1 MGNLQK
7 HIREKGF
14 MPDWLLSA
22 TTLLA
27 GTAVGLAL
35 SRCLWQKTLKDAE
48 PPKWMPAK
56 LAGSYFGDLSKL
68 HAEVKRTRIENENLR
83 RELRQFSSLLNLAP
97 LPVWR
102 RDENL
107 MVQYCNL
114 TYTAMLE
121 DVPERILEEYGMELS
136 QQGRELAAQAVE
148 RKGLAF
154 ESRHMVI
161 EGERRQ
167 YQIYEMADPDLGG
180 TIGFAVDTT
189 EREKAEE
196 ELRRHIRA
204 HSELLEASNLA
215 TAIFDGNRRLK
226 FYNSAFVSL
235 WRLDKNWLDS
245 EPGYLEIIEHLR
257 EKRRMPEMLNFQQFK
272 QQRLKLFTDLL
283 DTYEEILHLPDGRI
297 VRLLIIPHVLGGLIY
312 SFEDV
317 TDKLALER
325 SYNTLIAVQR
335 ETLNNLHEGV
345 AVFGEDGR
353 LRLSNP
359 IYQKLWGLNASFVE
373 SEPHIGDILEKTKS
387 YYTYADWAEFKER
400 MMTQLHVR
408 KMNYQRIERS
418 DGSVIDWSTVPLPD
432 GATLITYFD
441 VTDSTLVERSLIE
454 KNEALRE
461 ADRLKTEFL
470 LSVSYELRSPL
481 TSITGFSE
489 ILKEEY
495 FGTLND
501 KQREYINAVHESA
514 TQLGQLINN
523 ILDLASIEA
532 GYMRL
537 EISECDIRTMLKD
550 VFALFAGRAKSGN
563 IGLSLECPENIGKM
577 QADEAR
583 IKQVLFNL
591 LNNAIKFTPDDGA
604 ITLGAKVAD
613 GDNIELW
620 VEDNGTGIPE
630 EDKRS
635 VFERFRAGAVRTQRS
650 GAGLGLAMVKN
661 FVELHGGRVEL
672 ESELGKGT
680 TVRCFVPRLHPTAYT
695 IHSAPHSGSVLAQI
709 DNESKKIKKTKRVK
723 KDN

>member
-1 MGNLQK
+1 MA
-7 HIREKGF
+7 
-14 MPDWLLSA
+14 DWITTAAAFLTGSA
-22 TTLLA
+22 A
-27 GTAVGLAL
+27 GLYVARG
-35 SRCLWQKTLKDAE
+35 LWQRTLAE
-48 PPKWMPAK
+48 GKPPAWLPMA
-56 LAGSYFGDLSKL
+56 YFGDVAKTQQ
-68 HAEVKRTRIENENLR
+68 EMTRARLENENLR
-83 RELRQFSSLLNLAP
+83 RELRHFSTLLNLAP

-136 QQGRELAAQAVE
+136 EQGPKLAQEAVDTGKSQHE
-148 RKGLAF
+148 T
-154 ESRHMVI
+154 RHMII
-161 EGERRQ
+161 EGQRRRFQ
-167 YQIYEMADPDLGG
+167 VYEIPDADLGG
-180 TIGFAVDTT
+180 TIGFAIDTT
-189 EREKAEE
+189 EYEKGEE
-196 ELRRHIRA
+196 ELRRHNRA
-204 HSELLEASNLA
+204 HSDLLESSNMA
-215 TAIFDGNRRLK
+215 TAIFDGNRKLK
-226 FYNSAFVSL
+226 FYNNAFVSL
-235 WRLDKNWLDS
+235 WRLDKNWLDT
-245 EPGYLEIIEHLR
+245 EPEYGEVIEHLR
-257 EKRRMPEMLNFQQFK
+257 EKRRLPEMVNFQQFK
-272 QQRLKLFTDLL
+272 QQRLRLFTDLME
-283 DTYEEILHLPDGRI
+283 THEEILHLPDSKI
-297 VRLLIIPHVLGGLIY
+297 VRLLVIPHALGGLIF

-317 TDKLALER
+317 TDRLALER

-359 IYQKLWGLNASFVE
+359 IYQKLWGLNSSFLN
-373 SEPHIGDILEKTKS
+373 SEPHISDILEKTKS
-387 YYTYADWAEFKER
+387 YYTYHNWAEFKER

-481 TSITGFSE
+481 TSITGFAE
-489 ILKEEY
+489 ILKEQYYGE
-495 FGTLND
+495 LND
-501 KQREYINAVHESA
+501 KQREYLDAIHTSA

-537 EISECDIRTMLKD
+537 DIHEFNIRDMLKD
-550 VFALFAGRAKSGN
+550 VHALFQERAKNARIELTFKCPST
-563 IGLSLECPENIGKM
+563 IGML
-577 QADEAR
+577 QADEGR
-583 IKQVLFNL
+583 IKQALFNL
-591 LNNAIKFTPDDGA
+591 LNNAIKFSSDGGA
-604 ITLGAKVAD
+604 ITLGAKAEP
-613 GDNIELW
+613 GDNIVLW
-620 VEDNGTGIPE
+620 VEDNGMGIPE
-630 EDKRS
+630 HEQRS

-661 FVELHGGRVEL
+661 FIELHGGRVEL
-672 ESELGKGT
+672 DSDLGKGT
-680 TVRCFVPRLHPTAYT
+680 IVRCYIPRKHPTMYT
-695 IHSAPHSGSVLAQI
+695 SQNLALPAVSPLVSDLLPEEKPKKKRSG
-709 DNESKKIKKTKRVK
+709 KKEG
-723 KDN
+723 

>member
-1 MGNLQK
+1 MS
-7 HIREKGF
+7 
-14 MPDWLLSA
+14 DWLITVSA
-22 TTLLA
+22 LLG
-27 GTAVGLAL
+27 GTAFGFVSARQMWQNTL
-35 SRCLWQKTLKDAE
+35 SDGK
-48 PPKWMPAK
+48 PPKWLPK
-56 LAGSYFGDLSKL
+56 TFSERYFGNLTK
-68 HAEVKRTRIENENLR
+68 HHQETKRTRLENEGLR

-121 DVPERILEEYGMELS
+121 NVPERILEEYGMELS
-136 QQGRELAAQAVE
+136 EEGRELAQEALDSGALSGQ
-148 RKGLAF
+148 
-154 ESRHMVI
+154 SRHMVI
-161 EGERRQ
+161 DGQRKQ
-167 YQIYEMADPDLGG
+167 YQVYETPDKDLGG

-189 EREKAEE
+189 EREHVEE
-196 ELRRHIRA
+196 DLRRHNRA
-204 HSELLEASNLA
+204 HSDLLEASNMA

-235 WRLDKNWLDS
+235 WRLDKNWLDT
-245 EPGYLEIIEHLR
+245 EPEYLEIIEHLR
-257 EKRRMPEMLNFQQFK
+257 EKRRMPEMINFQLFK
-272 QQRLKLFTDLL
+272 QQRLKLFTDLME
-283 DTYEEILHLPDGRI
+283 TYEEILHLPDGKI
-297 VRLLIIPHVLGGLIY
+297 VRLLVIPHALGGLIY

-353 LRLSNP
+353 LRLCNP
-359 IYQKLWGLNASFVE
+359 IYQKLWGLNSNFLN
-373 SEPHIGDILEKTKS
+373 SDPHIGEILEKTKS
-387 YYTYADWAEFKER
+387 YYTYNDWDEFKER
-400 MMTQLHVR
+400 MITQLHVR

-441 VTDSTLVERSLIE
+441 VTDSTLVERSLID

-481 TSITGFSE
+481 TSITGFAE

-495 FGTLND
+495 FGSLNE
-501 KQREYINAVHESA
+501 KQKEYLEAVYDSA
-514 TQLGQLINN
+514 SQLGQLINN

-537 EISECDIRTMLKD
+537 EITDCKIRNMYKD
-550 VFALFAGRAKSGN
+550 VFALFQERAKISGAKLTMKCPAS
-563 IGLSLECPENIGKM
+563 IGDM
-577 QADEAR
+577 QADEVR

-591 LNNAIKFTPDDGA
+591 LNNAIKFTPDGGEIVMGARVSDGN
-604 ITLGAKVAD
+604 
-613 GDNIELW
+613 NIEIW
-620 VEDNGTGIPE
+620 VEDTGSGIAE
-630 EDKRS
+630 RDQLS
-635 VFERFRAGAVRTQRS
+635 VFERFRAGAIRTQRS

-661 FVELHGGRVEL
+661 FIELHGGRVEL
-672 ESELGKGT
+672 KSEVGHGT
-680 TVRCFVPRLHPTAYT
+680 KVSCFIPRVHPAIYSNDTLH
-695 IHSAPHSGSVLAQI
+695 HESGSPLAQI
-709 DNESKKIKKTKRVK
+709 EKDSKKLKKGRRDSKTRSRR
-723 KDN
+723 DD

>member
-1 MGNLQK
+1 
-7 HIREKGF
+7 
-14 MPDWLLSA
+14 MPDWLSIASA
-22 TTLLA
+22 LVA
-27 GTAVGLAL
+27 GTALGLVAA
-35 SRCLWQKTLKDAE
+35 RQMWQRTLAAGDPPVWLPKKLGDA
-48 PPKWMPAK
+48 
-56 LAGSYFGDLSKL
+56 YFGELSKIQ
-68 HAEVKRTRIENENLR
+68 HEIKRTRLENENLR

-97 LPVWR
+97 LPIWR

-114 TYTAMLE
+114 TYTTMLE

-136 QQGRELAAQAVE
+136 QDGRELAVQAVAE
-148 RKGLAF
+148 RGLVS

-167 YQIYEMADPDLGG
+167 YQVYEMHDADLGG

-189 EREKAEE
+189 DREQVEE

-204 HSELLEASNLA
+204 HSDLLEASNMA

-226 FYNSAFVSL
+226 FYNSAFVTL
-235 WRLDKNWLDS
+235 WRLDKNWLDA
-245 EPGYLEIIEHLR
+245 EPEYIEVIEHLR
-257 EKRRMPEMLNFQQFK
+257 EKRRMPEMVNFQLFK
-272 QQRLKLFTDLL
+272 QQRLKLFTDLMEP
-283 DTYEEILHLPDGRI
+283 YEEILHLPDGRI
-297 VRLLIIPHVLGGLIY
+297 VRLLVIPHALGGLIF

-359 IYQKLWGLNASFVE
+359 IYHKLWGMNVNFLN

-387 YYTYADWAEFKER
+387 YYTYSEWAEFKER

-441 VTDSTLVERSLIE
+441 VTDSTLVERSLID

-495 FGTLND
+495 FGKLND
-501 KQREYINAVHESA
+501 KQREYMDAVYDSA
-514 TQLGQLINN
+514 HQLGQLINN

-537 EISECDIRTMLKD
+537 EITDCDIRDILKD
-550 VFALFAGRAKSGN
+550 VFGLFTERAKTN
-563 IGLSLECPENIGKM
+563 NVGLSLKCAASIGVM

-591 LNNAIKFTPDDGA
+591 LNNAVKFTPENGA
-604 ITLGAKVAD
+604 ITLGAKVVD

-620 VEDNGTGIPE
+620 VEDNGMGIPE
-630 EDKRS
+630 QDKRS

-661 FVELHGGRVEL
+661 FIELHGGRVEL
-672 ESELGKGT
+672 QSEVGKGT
-680 TVRCFVPRLHPTAYT
+680 RVSCFVPRLHPAVYT
-695 IHSAPHSGSVLAQI
+695 SQSVQPSGSPLAQI
-709 DNESKKIKKTKRVK
+709 DADAVKKTKRIKRPAK
-723 KDN
+723 KED

>member
-1 MGNLQK
+1 
-7 HIREKGF
+7 
-14 MPDWLLSA
+14 MPDWLTTVS
-22 TTLLA
+22 TLLA
-27 GTAVGLAL
+27 GTGIGLVAAR
-35 SRCLWQKTLKDAE
+35 SMWQTTLDNGK
-48 PPKWMPAK
+48 PPAWIPEKI
-56 LAGSYFGDLSKL
+56 AGTYFRNIEKSQQ
-68 HAEVKRTRIENENLR
+68 EIKRTRLENENLR
-83 RELRQFSSLLNLAP
+83 RELRQFSSLLNLSP
-97 LPVWR
+97 FPVWR

-136 QQGRELAAQAVE
+136 QSARKLAEKALE
-148 RKGLAF
+148 NKDLTS
-154 ESRHMVI
+154 ESRHLII
-161 EGERRQ
+161 EGQRKQ
-167 YQIYEMADPDLGG
+167 YNIYEMPDNDLGG
-180 TIGFAVDTT
+180 TIGFAIDTT
-189 EREKAEE
+189 ERERVEE
-196 ELRRHIRA
+196 DLRRHNRA
-204 HSELLEASNLA
+204 HSDLLEASNMA
-215 TAIFDGNRRLK
+215 TAIFDTNRQLK

-235 WRLDKNWLDS
+235 WRLDKNWLDE
-245 EPGYLEIIEHLR
+245 EPSYTEIIEHLR
-257 EKRRMPEMLNFQQFK
+257 EKRRMPEVLNFQQFK
-272 QQRLKLFTDLL
+272 QQRIRLFTDLME
-283 DTYEEILHLPDGRI
+283 TYEEILHLPDGRI
-297 VRLLIIPHVLGGLIY
+297 VRLLVIPHALGGLIF

-359 IYQKLWGLNASFVE
+359 IYQKLWGLNENFLE
-373 SEPHIGDILEKTKS
+373 SDPHIGEILDKTQS
-387 YYTYADWAEFKER
+387 YYTYQHWGEFKER
-400 MMTQLHVR
+400 MITQLHVR

-481 TSITGFSE
+481 TSITGFAE

-495 FGTLND
+495 FGELNE
-501 KQREYINAVHESA
+501 KQREYLEAVHDSA
-514 TQLGQLINN
+514 SQLGQLINN

-537 EISECDIRTMLKD
+537 EITDCNITTILND
-550 VFALFAGRAKSGN
+550 VFSLFKERAKNNEVELVLKCPKG
-563 IGLSLECPENIGKM
+563 IGIM

-591 LNNAIKFTPDDGA
+591 LNNALKFTKSDGL
-604 ITLGAKVAD
+604 ITLGAKVAN

-620 VEDNGTGIPE
+620 VEDNGMGIPE
-630 EDKRS
+630 QEQRS
-635 VFERFRAGAVRTQRS
+635 VFERFRAGAIRTQRS

-672 ESELGKGT
+672 NSELNNGT
-680 TVRCFVPRLHPTAYT
+680 RISCFIPRIHPAIYT
-695 IHSAPHSGSVLAQI
+695 HETLKTPSGSPLAQI
-709 DNESKKIKKTKRVK
+709 EADAKKSKKAKRSSKKS
-723 KDN
+723 

>member
-1 MGNLQK
+1 
-7 HIREKGF
+7 
-14 MPDWLLSA
+14 MPDWLIVVSA
-22 TTLLA
+22 MVLGTGA
-27 GTAVGLAL
+27 GLWSAHG
-35 SRCLWQKTLKDAE
+35 LWQKKLEDNKI
-48 PPKWMPAK
+48 PSWMPQKIAN
-56 LAGSYFGDLSKL
+56 AYFGNVSKIQNDI
-68 HAEVKRTRIENENLR
+68 HRTRLENENLR

-97 LPVWR
+97 FPIWR

-114 TYTAMLE
+114 TYTIMLE
-121 DVPERILEEYGMELS
+121 DVPERILEEYGMELGQDS
-136 QQGRELAAQAVE
+136 RALASRALETQE
-148 RKGLAF
+148 MAF
-154 ESRHMVI
+154 VMRHMVI

-167 YQIYEMADPDLGG
+167 YLLYEVPDADLGG
-180 TIGFAVDTT
+180 TIGFAIDTT
-189 EREKAEE
+189 ERERAEE
-196 ELRRHIRA
+196 DLRRQNRA
-204 HSELLEASNLA
+204 HSDLLEASNMA

-235 WRLDKNWLDS
+235 WRLDKNWLDN
-245 EPGYLEIIEHLR
+245 EPEYLEIVEHLR
-257 EKRRMPEMLNFQQFK
+257 EKRRMPEMVNFQLFK
-272 QQRLKLFTDLL
+272 QQRLKLFTDLMEP
-283 DTYEEILHLPDGRI
+283 YEEILHLPDGKI
-297 VRLLIIPHVLGGLIY
+297 VRLLVIPHALGGLIF

-359 IYQKLWGLNASFVE
+359 IYQKIWGLNSSFLN
-373 SEPHIGDILEKTKS
+373 SDPHISEILEQTKS
-387 YYTYADWAEFKER
+387 YYSYSDWAEFKER
-400 MMTQLHVR
+400 MITQLHVR

-481 TSITGFSE
+481 TSITGFTE

-495 FGTLND
+495 FGKVNE
-501 KQREYINAVHESA
+501 KQKEYLDAVYNSA

-537 EISECDIRTMLKD
+537 EITDCTVRTMLKD
-550 VFALFAGRAKSGN
+550 VFSLFKERAKTNHVELTLKCPTN
-563 IGLSLECPENIGKM
+563 IGVM

-591 LNNAIKFTPDDGA
+591 LNNAVKFTPENGA

-613 GDNIELW
+613 GNNIQLW
-620 VEDNGTGIPE
+620 VEDNGMGIAE
-630 EDKRS
+630 REQRS
-635 VFERFRAGAVRTQRS
+635 VFERFRAGAIRTQRS

-661 FVELHGGRVEL
+661 FIELHGGRVEL
-672 ESELGKGT
+672 QSEIGKGT
-680 TVRCFVPRLHPTAYT
+680 RVSCFVPRIHPAIYT
-695 IHSAPHSGSVLAQI
+695 NESFMHASGSPLAQI
-709 DNESKKIKKTKRVK
+709 DEDAAKKTKKIKRVAK
-723 KDN
+723 KES

>member
-1 MGNLQK
+1 M
-7 HIREKGF
+7 EE
-14 MPDWLLSA
+14 WLTAASA
-22 TTLLA
+22 ALA
-27 GTAVGLAL
+27 GTALGLAL
-35 SRCLWQKTLKDAE
+35 ARRLWRRTIQEGKA
-48 PPKWMPAK
+48 PAWIPLV
-56 LAGSYFGDLSKL
+56 LAHGYFGDVAKAQQETLRARL
-68 HAEVKRTRIENENLR
+68 ENDKLR

-102 RDENL
+102 RDESL

-136 QQGRELAAQAVE
+136 ATGQQLAQRARDGKAVASE
-148 RKGLAF
+148 T
-154 ESRHMVI
+154 RHMVI
-161 EGERRQ
+161 EGDRRQ
-167 YQIYEMADPDLGG
+167 YQIFEVPDPDLGG

-189 EREKAEE
+189 ERERADD
-196 ELRRHIRA
+196 ELRRHITA
-204 HSELLEASNLA
+204 HSDLLEASNMA
-215 TAIFDGNRRLK
+215 TAIFDANKRLK

-235 WRLDKNWLDS
+235 WRLDKNWLDTG
-245 EPGYLEIIEHLR
+245 PGYIEIIEHLR
-257 EKRRMPEMLNFQQFK
+257 EKRRMPEMVNFQQFK
-272 QQRLKLFTDLL
+272 QQRLRLFTDLME
-283 DTYEEILHLPDGRI
+283 TYEEILHLPDGKI
-297 VRLLIIPHVLGGLIY
+297 VRLLVIPHALGGLIF

-353 LRLSNP
+353 LRLCNP
-359 IYQKLWGLNASFVE
+359 IYQKLWGLNASFLN
-373 SEPHIGDILEKTKS
+373 SDPHIADILEQTKGYYS
-387 YYTYADWAEFKER
+387 YQDWAEFKER
-400 MMTQLHVR
+400 MITQLHVR
-408 KMNYQRIERS
+408 KMNYQRIERT

-461 ADRLKTEFL
+461 ADHLKTEFL

-489 ILKEEY
+489 LLKEGY
-495 FGTLND
+495 FGKLNP
-501 KQREYINAVHESA
+501 KQDEYLDAIHDSA
-514 TQLGQLINN
+514 THLGQLINN

-537 EISECDIRTMLKD
+537 DIIDCPVQDTLKD
-550 VFALFAGRAKSGN
+550 VFALFVERAKN
-563 IGLSLECPENIGKM
+563 NRIDMKLKCPANIGKV

-591 LNNAIKFTPDDGA
+591 LSNAVKFTPEGGG
-604 ITLGAKVAD
+604 ITLGAKAE
-613 GDNIELW
+613 GDNIVLW
-620 VEDNGTGIPE
+620 VEDTGMGIAE
-630 EDKRS
+630 QEQRS

-661 FVELHGGRVEL
+661 FIELHGGRVEL
-672 ESELGKGT
+672 ESDLGKGT
-680 TVRCFVPRLHPTAYT
+680 KVRCYIPRIHPTMYT
-695 IHSAPHSGSVLAQI
+695 AQSMALSSGSPLAQAVSAGSG
-709 DNESKKIKKTKRVK
+709 DKKRKKTAK
-723 KDN
+723 KSEEKAASTEGKA

>member
-1 MGNLQK
+1 
-7 HIREKGF
+7 
-14 MPDWLLSA
+14 MPEWVSTVTA
-22 TTLLA
+22 ALA
-27 GTAVGLAL
+27 GTAVGLVLA
-35 SRCLWQKTLKDAE
+35 RGMWQRTVQDGKA
-48 PPKWMPAK
+48 PSWMPEFIARGYFGEVAKAQQEMRRAK
-56 LAGSYFGDLSKL
+56 L
-68 HAEVKRTRIENENLR
+68 ENDKLR

-102 RDENL
+102 RDESL

-136 QQGRELAAQAVE
+136 ANGQQLAQRALNEQAMVSE
-148 RKGLAF
+148 I
-154 ESRHMVI
+154 RHMII
-161 EGERRQ
+161 EGDRRQ
-167 YQIYEMADPDLGG
+167 YQIYEMPDPDLGG
-180 TIGFAVDTT
+180 TIGFAIDTT
-189 EREKAEE
+189 ERERTDD
-196 ELRRHIRA
+196 ELRRQITA
-204 HSELLEASNLA
+204 HSDLLEASNMA
-215 TAIFDGNRRLK
+215 TAIFDANKQLK

-235 WRLDKNWLDS
+235 WRLDKNWLDK
-245 EPGYLEIIEHLR
+245 EPGYIEVIEHLR
-257 EKRRMPEMLNFQQFK
+257 EKRRMPEMVNFQQFK
-272 QQRLKLFTDLL
+272 QQRLRLFTDLME
-283 DTYEEILHLPDGRI
+283 TYEEILHLPDGKI
-297 VRLLIIPHVLGGLIY
+297 VRLLVIPHALGGLIF

-353 LRLSNP
+353 LRLCNP
-359 IYQKLWGLNASFVE
+359 IYQKLWGLNASFLD
-373 SEPHIGDILEKTKS
+373 SDPHIADILEKTKG
-387 YYTYADWAEFKER
+387 YYNYQNWDEFKER
-400 MMTQLHVR
+400 MITQLHVR
-408 KMNYQRIERS
+408 KMNYQRIERT

-489 ILKEEY
+489 ILKEDY
-495 FGTLND
+495 FGKLNP
-501 KQREYINAVHESA
+501 KQQEYLEAIHDSA
-514 TQLGQLINN
+514 SQLGQLINN

-537 EISECDIRTMLKD
+537 DITECPVRDVLKE
-550 VFALFAGRAKSGN
+550 VFALFVERAKNNKVELSMKCPSSIGN
-563 IGLSLECPENIGKM
+563 V

-591 LNNAIKFTPDDGA
+591 LNNAIKFTPEGGQV
-604 ITLGAKVAD
+604 TLGAKVAE
-613 GDNIELW
+613 GDNILLW
-620 VEDNGTGIPE
+620 VEDTGMGIAE
-630 EDKRS
+630 QEQRS

-661 FVELHGGRVEL
+661 FIELHGGRVEL
-672 ESELGKGT
+672 ESDLGKGT
-680 TVRCFVPRLHPTAYT
+680 KVSCYIPREHPTLYT
-695 IHSAPHSGSVLAQI
+695 SQNLVLNSGSPLAQAEAQ
-709 DNESKKIKKTKRVK
+709 NEKTRKKTAK
-723 KDN
+723 KSGSADKE

>member
-1 MGNLQK
+1 MD
-7 HIREKGF
+7 E
-14 MPDWLLSA
+14 WLSTIIA
-22 TTLLA
+22 FAA
-27 GTAVGLAL
+27 GGGVGLYAA
-35 SRCLWQKTLKDAE
+35 RGLWQKVLSDDN
-48 PPKWMPAK
+48 PPAK
-56 LAGSYFGDLSKL
+56 RSRLASRYFGNLSKL
-68 HAEVKRTRIENENLR
+68 QNDIKRTRLESENLR

-97 LPVWR
+97 VPVWR
-102 RDENL
+102 RDESL

-136 QQGRELAAQAVE
+136 EDGRQLAQKALA
-148 RKGLAF
+148 KGAMVA
-154 ESRHMVI
+154 EDRHMVI
-161 EGERRQ
+161 DGDRRQ
-167 YQIYEMADPDLGG
+167 YHIYEMPDPDLGG
-180 TIGFAVDTT
+180 TIGFAIDTT
-189 EREKAEE
+189 EREEAEE
-196 ELRRHIRA
+196 GLKRHIQA
-204 HSELLEASNLA
+204 HSDLLEASNMA
-215 TAIFDGNRRLK
+215 AAIFDANRRLR

-235 WRLDKNWLDS
+235 WRLDKNWLDK
-245 EPGYLEIIEHLR
+245 EPEYFEIIELLR

-272 QQRLKLFTDLL
+272 QQRLKLFTDLMEA
-283 DTYEEILHLPDGRI
+283 YEEILHLPDGRI
-297 VRLLIIPHVLGGLIY
+297 VRLVVIPHALGGLIF

-317 TDKLALER
+317 TDKVALES

-359 IYQKLWGLNASFVE
+359 IYQKLWGMNADFLN
-373 SEPHIGDILEKTKS
+373 SEPHIGEILEQTKS
-387 YYTYADWAEFKER
+387 YYTYQDWAEFKER
-400 MMTQLHVR
+400 MITQLHVR

-481 TSITGFSE
+481 TSITGFTE
-489 ILKEEY
+489 ILKEQY
-495 FGTLND
+495 FGKLNP
-501 KQREYINAVHESA
+501 KQGEYLDAVYDSA

-537 EISECDIRTMLKD
+537 EISDCDIRGMLKD
-550 VFALFAGRAKSGN
+550 VFALFKERARSNRVEITLKCGNN
-563 IGLSLECPENIGKM
+563 IGMM

-583 IKQVLFNL
+583 IKQSLFNL
-591 LNNAIKFTPDDGA
+591 LNNAVKFTPEKGH

-620 VEDNGTGIPE
+620 VEDNGMGIPE
-630 EDKRS
+630 QEQRS

-661 FVELHGGRVEL
+661 FIELHGGRVEL
-672 ESELGKGT
+672 HSMVGEGT
-680 TVRCFVPRLHPTAYT
+680 KVSCYIPRMHPAIYS
-695 IHSAPHSGSVLAQI
+695 SANLKQNSGSPLAQAE
-709 DNESKKIKKTKRVK
+709 DGGKAKKPKRSKKG
-723 KDN
+723 DE